1 MKIHEDNYDWA
12 LKRIEEL
19 MENDPQAHTPEG
31 IELLALAT
39 AVEKYERDLVGY

>member
-1 MKIHEDNYDWA
+1 MKIHEDNYEWA

-19 MENDPQAHTPEG
+19 MENDPKVDTKEG
-31 IELLALAT
+31 IELVSLAI